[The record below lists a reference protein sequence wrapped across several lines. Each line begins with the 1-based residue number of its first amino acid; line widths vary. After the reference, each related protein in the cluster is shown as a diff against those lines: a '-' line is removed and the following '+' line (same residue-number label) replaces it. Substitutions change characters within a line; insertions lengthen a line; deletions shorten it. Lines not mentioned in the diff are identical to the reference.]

1 VHRLLSS
8 VVAACLERRSSAT
21 LRRTLT
27 YWVPLAVAIA
37 SVVLPKGSP
46 AGLFAIPGALL
57 ATVVFPRR
65 SAMIAVATATAAI
78 VTAPVASLVR
88 GGAGSDW
95 IDTASAAARI
105 ALVIGICA
113 LVGGLV
119 DLLRRTREAGEQ
131 VSRELDLH
139 LYAGEFNG
147 DEDYVETYTGAGVE
161 RILGRPLRPDERQGD
176 AWEAA
181 VHPDDRA
188 AYVAFFSL
196 GALAAEDS
204 SELEYRLI
212 GRDGR
217 VRWILDR
224 VRSTRNGDGTV
235 RVNGVC
241 IDVTERRLVA
251 DELRDARERLTRLV
265 DAVDDVF
272 FELERM
278 PDGELRARHVN
289 SGIVRLLV
297 RSPGSDV
304 LAAWR
309 DSVHEDDQGAW
320 REHLARMH
328 SGEATDTE
336 YRMVGMDGVVR
347 TVWSR
352 VFPHHD
358 PSGSLLLI
366 GVLSDISERT
376 QMADALEVALAAAE
390 RQAQTDALTG
400 LANRARL
407 GASLDARLARPDSA
421 VCTGVLLLDVDRFKR
436 INDSHGHQAG
446 DEVLIELAHRLTRVV
461 GERGLVARL
470 GGEELAVLVSGA
482 RHEAG
487 LRELAEEVRA
497 AVAEMPMIVEGGARI
512 PVSVSIGAAQGGESF
527 PTRDS
532 LLSAADRALY
542 AAKRRGRNQVCLVG
556 DLTQADLESQVP
568 EAVRIAQSLA
578 LLASAR
584 EGMPELHCEEVASL
598 SEAIAVELALPP
610 EAVRRCLLG
619 GWLHDIGKASIPDR
633 ILAKS
638 GPLGDDEWRMMQEH
652 VALGENIVRQVDE
665 ISVAAPGVRHHH
677 EHVDGSGY
685 PDGLRGDEIPI
696 EARVIAA
703 ADAYSAI
710 VADRVYARGLER
722 EAAFEEL
729 RESIGSHLDETVV
742 EALLCVVRRDERQT
756 ERRQRVRHPRAA

>member
-1 VHRLLSS
+1 MLSS
-8 VVAACLERRSSAT
+8 LVAVCLERRSSAT

-27 YWVPLAVAIA
+27 YWIPLTVAIA
-37 SVVLPKGSP
+37 SLALPMGTP

-57 ATVVFPRR
+57 ATAVFPRR
-65 SAMIAVATATAAI
+65 SAIVAMLTATAAI
-78 VTAPVASLVR
+78 ITAPVSSLVR
-88 GGAGSDW
+88 GRAGAGWVDS
-95 IDTASAAARI
+95 ASAVARI
-105 ALVIGICA
+105 VLVIGLCA

-119 DLLRRTREAGEQ
+119 DLLRRAREAGEQ

-139 LYAGEFNG
+139 LYSGEFN
-147 DEDYVETYTGAGVE
+147 EHAEYVETYTGPGVE
-161 RILGRPLRPDERQGD
+161 RILGRPLRPGEGPGD
-176 AWEAA
+176 AWETA
-181 VHPDDRA
+181 VHPDDLA

-196 GALAAEDS
+196 ESLMFEDS
-204 SELEYRLI
+204 SELEYRLV
-212 GRDGR
+212 GADGAI
-217 VRWILDR
+217 RWILDR
-224 VRSTRNGDGTV
+224 VRSSRDEHGRV

-241 IDVTERRLVA
+241 IDVTDRRVVA

-278 PDGELRARHVN
+278 PNGELRARHFN
-289 SGIVRLLV
+289 SGILRLLC
-297 RSPGSDV
+297 RAPGNDV
-304 LAAWR
+304 LTAWR
-309 DSVHEDDQGAW
+309 DSVHEDDHGVL
-320 REHLARMH
+320 REHLASMRR
-328 SGEATDTE
+328 GEASDTE

-347 TVWSR
+347 TVWAR
-352 VFPHHD
+352 VFPHQH
-358 PSGSLLLI
+358 PSGSMLLI
-366 GVLSDISERT
+366 GVLSDISDRT
-376 QMADALEVALAAAE
+376 QMADALEVALAQAE

-407 GASLDARLARPDSA
+407 GASLDARLERPDTA
-421 VCTGVLLLDVDRFKR
+421 ACTSVLLLDVDRFKR

-446 DEVLIELAHRLTRVV
+446 DEVLIELAHRLTKVV

-470 GGEELAVLVSGA
+470 GGEELAVLVSGV
-482 RHEAG
+482 RHETG

-497 AVAEMPMIVEGGARI
+497 AICAMPMIVEGGIRI
-512 PVSVSIGAAQGGESF
+512 PVSVSVGAAEGGESF

-578 LLASAR
+578 LLAGAR
-584 EGMPELHCEEVASL
+584 EGMPELHSKDVAAL
-598 SEAIAVELALPP
+598 SEKIAIELALPP
-610 EAVRRCLLG
+610 DAIRRCLLG

-638 GPLGDDEWRMMQEH
+638 GPLGDEEWQTMREH
-652 VALGENIVRQVDE
+652 VELGEDIVRQVDE
-665 ISVAAPGVRHHH
+665 IAVAAKAVRHHH

-685 PDGLRGDEIPI
+685 PDGLVGDEIPI
-696 EARVIAA
+696 EARVVAA

-710 VADRVYARGLER
+710 VADRAYAQGLER
-722 EAAFEEL
+722 EAAFDEL
-729 RESIGSHLDETVV
+729 RGSIATHLDETVV
-742 EALLCVVRRDERQT
+742 EALLRVVTREARQT